1 MASLQQETKIL
12 MNAIK
17 KRRAYRSP
25 KKMVLRSAK
34 GFTYTATRSPREVS
48 HSGHGQNWTESE
60 RVGRQAVLR
69 RSSEKVP
76 TYSYSL
82 VIGSQDFTKDCG
94 WELRALA
101 SFARQKKPIT
111 VIYAK
116 DESGLYYIT
125 DFSYEILMRNEKT
138 NEPTRAT
145 AEITLVKAVKET
157 IKTGTVKK
165 KKKAPVKKKVVKKK
179 PKKKAPSKKKKVV
192 KYKVKKGD
200 TLWEISRKYYKNP
213 LKWRKI
219 ADRNKIKNPR
229 LLQIGT
235 VLVIP

>member
-1 MASLQQETKIL
+1 MASFEAEKRNTINIL
-12 MNAIK
+12 RK
-17 KRRAYRSP
+17 KAAYRSP
-25 KKMVLRSAK
+25 KRMVFRSAK
-34 GFTYTATRSPREVS
+34 GVTYTAARSPREVS
-48 HSGHGQNWTESE
+48 HSGHGQNWSESE
-60 RVGRQAVLR
+60 RYGRRAVLR
-69 RSSEKVP
+69 RTSEKVP

-82 VIGSQDFTKDCG
+82 LIGSRDFTKDCG

-101 SFARQKKPIT
+101 SFARQREPIT

-125 DFSYEILMRNEKT
+125 DFSYEILLRNEKT

-145 AEITLVKAVKET
+145 VSITLVKAVKEN
-157 IKTGTVKK
+157 IKTGTVKAK
-165 KKKAPVKKKVVKKK
+165 KKKAAPKKKKVTK
-179 PKKKAPSKKKKVV
+179 KKKAPSKKKKVV

-229 LLQIGT
+229 LLRIGK
-235 VLVIP
+235 VLIIP